1 MTRQSSAGGA
11 RRRLLVDVV
20 RDNLRDRI
28 LAGDYDPG
36 DQLPPEGELAEQYEV
51 SRLTLREA
59 VRGLAE
65 EGFVSRQQG
74 TGTYVTGVPRLQN
87 NLSENFGVTDLI
99 SRLGLKPGGKILDV
113 SIEPASDRV
122 ARAIDVKPHDAV
134 TRLERLRTAQGDPIV
149 YSIEYVARDVE
160 ADAATLKSHG
170 GSLYGL
176 LSAAGIELHHA
187 VAKLKALAADEKLA
201 DRLRISAGDPLLFM
215 EQVDYDSADQPHLL
229 ALEWYRADLVELS
242 VYRRGVPLDEATAA
256 PGRRAPSGRA

>member
-1 MTRQSSAGGA
+1 LSPQASAGGG

-20 RDNLRDRI
+20 RDSLRDRI

-36 DQLPPEGELAEQYEV
+36 DQLPPEGELAAQYEV

-65 EGFVSRQQG
+65 EGLISRQQG
-74 TGTYVTGVPRLQN
+74 TGTYVTGLTRLQN

-122 ARAIDVKPHDAV
+122 ARAIAVEPHDPV

-149 YSIEYVARDVE
+149 YSIEYVARDVG
-160 ADAATLKSHG
+160 ADAETLKRHG
-170 GSLYGL
+170 GSLYAL
-176 LSAAGIELHHA
+176 LSAEGIELHHA
-187 VAKLKALAADEKLA
+187 VATLKALAADEELA

-215 EQVDYDSADQPHLL
+215 EQVDYDSADAPHLL

-242 VYRRGVPLDEATAA
+242 VYRRGVPIDGAA
-256 PGRRAPSGRA
+256 DAPDRARSGKA